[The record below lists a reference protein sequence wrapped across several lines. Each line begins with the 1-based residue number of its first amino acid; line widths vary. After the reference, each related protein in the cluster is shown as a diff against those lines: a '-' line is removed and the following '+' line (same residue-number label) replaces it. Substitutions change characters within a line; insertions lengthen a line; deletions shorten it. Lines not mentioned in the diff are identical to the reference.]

1 VPARNTP
8 ARTTEDAGRRRPSR
22 SKRAG
27 RRRLRILWLAG
38 VLALSVYLYYRPLAS
53 YFETRSD
60 LASAREEVVVLRDT
74 RDQLEERL
82 QVSTSLVATRRE
94 ARRIGY
100 VRPGEQLFVVK
111 GIPDWRKARN
121 RNAGSDANS

>member
-1 VPARNTP
+1 V
-8 ARTTEDAGRRRPSR
+8 AGRTSGRRKPDR

-27 RRRLRILWLAG
+27 RRRLRLLWLAG
-38 VLALSVYLYYRPLAS
+38 VLAISVYLYYRPLAS
-53 YFETRSD
+53 YFETRAD
-60 LASAREEVVVLRDT
+60 LAAAREEVVLLREAHD
-74 RDQLEERL
+74 RLEERL

-111 GIPDWRKARN
+111 GIPDWRRARSA
-121 RNAGSDANS
+121 RRSD